1 MSNYPYK
8 TTSSNDYGG
17 SGLGLLGET
26 LPDTI
31 KIEHVFTLKFNDK
44 WERPLRKFVDK
55 WFDLSKHYAESFHFI
70 AAGIGSYFFFLGVS
84 KVVEARIRSRNSDD
98 SSSTNTKKNKSKSK
112 TQKSKESAA
121 NTTAGS
127 ESSSRNAKTTTDAV
141 ITKQLQESSTI
152 PKTTTEEAAPIF
164 DSGPTRETP

>member
-1 MSNYPYK
+1 MMSNYPYK
-8 TTSSNDYGG
+8 TTSPNDYGG

-55 WFDLSKHYAESFHFI
+55 WFDLSKQYAESFHFI

-84 KVVEARIRSRNSDD
+84 KVLQASNRSGNSDD
-98 SSSTNTKKNKSKSK
+98 SSSTNTKKSKSKIK
-112 TQKSKESAA
+112 TQKSKEIVAS
-121 NTTAGS
+121 TTVGS
-127 ESSSRNAKTTTDAV
+127 ESSSRNAKTTDAI

-152 PKTTTEEAAPIF
+152 PKTTTVEAAPIS
-164 DSGPTRETP
+164 DSGPRATA